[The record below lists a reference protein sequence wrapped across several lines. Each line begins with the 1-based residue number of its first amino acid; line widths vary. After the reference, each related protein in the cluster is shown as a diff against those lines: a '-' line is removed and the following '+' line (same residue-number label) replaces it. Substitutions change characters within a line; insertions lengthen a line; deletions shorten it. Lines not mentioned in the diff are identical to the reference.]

1 MADQENLITAS
12 LPDGAQTGD
21 GLRTLIAACCRNDR
35 QAQRR
40 LFDNYAV
47 FIYNVIAR
55 FSNDE
60 HVIEEIQSEAFYRI
74 LVNLDQYRFE
84 GAFEGWMRR
93 IAISAVARYFRGQRP
108 DNVTLPEDTEDTA
121 LFVNAHAPANLAFK
135 ELLGFIYELPP
146 MQRAVFNLF
155 IFEKYNHK
163 EIATLLKMSE
173 NNSRWHLN
181 DARRRLKEKITATNS

>member
-1 MADQENLITAS
+1 M
-12 LPDGAQTGD
+12 PDPALSSD
-21 GLRTLIAACCRNDR
+21 HLRALIAACCRNDR

-47 FIYNVIAR
+47 FIYNIISR

-60 HVIEEIQSEAFYRI
+60 HVVEEIQSEAFYRI
-74 LVNLDQYRFE
+74 LVSLDQYRFE
-84 GAFEGWMRR
+84 GAFEGWMRT
-93 IAISAVARYFRGQRP
+93 ITINVVARYFRKQRP
-108 DNVTLPEDTEDTA
+108 DNVSLPEDSEDTA
-121 LFVNAHAPANLAFK
+121 LYVNAKAPGNMAFK

-163 EIATLLKMSE
+163 EIAALLKMSE

-181 DARRRLKEKITATNS
+181 DARRRLKEKITASNIE